1 MNDYMMVLSLLRAK
15 THSLHKAENETE
27 AREIDNEMCK
37 PLAKAMSMAY
47 TMPQGQRK
55 VVLDRA
61 INQAV
66 NTRRKMFA

>member
-1 MNDYMMVLSLLRAK
+1 MSYMMVLSLLRTK
-15 THSLHKAENETE
+15 TNSLREAENERE

-37 PLAKAMSMAY
+37 HLAKAMGMAY

-55 VVLDRA
+55 VVLEMA